1 MTQNSGNRALFRALW
16 ALFALS
22 SSGGGVGA
30 AAIQA
35 QSRAPAPTP
44 VPGWDS
50 FTDSLRA
57 YVTADR
63 IYGASAVLVRNG
75 RVIRHLEIGLADRD
89 SMQKVDDRTIY
100 HWASVTKTLTAVAIM
115 QLRDRGKLSLDDKV
129 TTWVPE
135 IRQVHNQY
143 GSMDDITIRM
153 LLSHVSG
160 LQNPTWPYGSGKS
173 WEPFEPTT
181 WDQLV
186 AMMPYQEI
194 HFPPGSKYSY
204 SNPAFIY
211 LARIIEAITGDPYQ
225 SYIQKNIWTP
235 LGMTRSY
242 FGATPYFL
250 AADRAN
256 SYAIERDS
264 AGHQTVVTYGRDFD
278 PGITIPNGGWN
289 APVAD
294 VVTWVAFLTNAS
306 RGDTA
311 LARRYET
318 VLRHST
324 LEEMWRPARL
334 SGGGVGPF
342 GLSFTVDSLAGS
354 TLVGHTGSQA
364 GFRLFLSLNPATSDA
379 YIIAFNTANDDS
391 PDPAPFQA
399 MMRSAAAMLAYKA
412 QRQP

>member
-1 MTQNSGNRALFRALW
+1 MTLETGNRALFRAFRAFCVLC
-16 ALFALS
+16 ALPALP
-22 SSGGGVGA
+22 A
-30 AAIQA
+30 LPTLHA
-35 QSRAPAPTP
+35 QAPAPAH
-44 VPGWDS
+44 GWAP

-57 YVTADR
+57 YVAADR
-63 IYGASAVLVRNG
+63 IYGASAALVRNG
-75 RVIRHLEIGLADRD
+75 VVIRHLEVGLADRD
-89 SMQKVDDRTIY
+89 SMQKVDERTIY

-135 IRQVHNQY
+135 LRQIHNPY

-153 LLSHVSG
+153 LLSHTSG
-160 LQNPTWPYGSGKS
+160 LMDGTWPYGNGAS
-173 WEPFEPTT
+173 WEPFEPTR
-181 WDQLV
+181 WEQLV

-211 LARIIEAITGDPYQ
+211 LARVIEAITGDPYQ

-264 AGHQTVVTYGRDFD
+264 AGRETMVVYGRDFD

-289 APVAD
+289 APIAD
-294 VVTWVAFLTNAS
+294 VVTWVSFLTDAT

-311 LARRYET
+311 LARRYDT

-324 LEEMWRPARL
+324 LEEMWRPTRL
-334 SGGGVGPF
+334 TGGGDGPF
-342 GLSFTVDSLAGS
+342 GLSFTVDSLNGT

-364 GFRLFLSLNPATSDA
+364 GFRLFISMNPATSEA
-379 YIIAFNTANDDS
+379 FIIAFNTANDDA
-391 PDPAPFQA
+391 PDKGPFQA
-399 MMRSAAAMLAYKA
+399 MMRSAAAMLGSRPK
-412 QRQP
+412 

>member
-1 MTQNSGNRALFRALW
+1 MSLETRNRAVPGAFRALCVLL
-16 ALFALS
+16 ALPVLPALLH
-22 SSGGGVGA
+22 
-30 AAIQA
+30 A
-35 QSRAPAPTP
+35 QSRPPAPAPA
-44 VPGWDS
+44 PGWGP

-63 IYGASAVLVRNG
+63 IYGASAILMRNG
-75 RVIRHLEIGLADRD
+75 QVIRHLETGLADRD
-89 SMQKVDDRTIY
+89 SMQKVDERTIY

-135 IRQVHNQY
+135 LRLVHDPY
-143 GSMDDITIRM
+143 GSVDDITIRM
-153 LLSHVSG
+153 LLSHTSG
-160 LQNPTWPYGSGKS
+160 FQNPTWPYGNGQP
-173 WEPFEPTT
+173 WEPFEPTR
-181 WDQLV
+181 WEQLV

-204 SNPAFIY
+204 SNPGFIY

-242 FGATPYFL
+242 FGTTPWFL
-250 AADRAN
+250 AADRSN
-256 SYAIERDS
+256 SYGIERDS
-264 AGHQTVVTYGRDFD
+264 AGRETIVVYGRDFD

-294 VVTWVAFLTNAS
+294 VVTWVAFLTNAT

-311 LARRYET
+311 LARRYDT
-318 VLRHST
+318 VLRHSSV
-324 LEEMWRPARL
+324 EEMWQPTRL
-334 SGGGVGPF
+334 TGGGQGEF
-342 GLSFTVDSLAGS
+342 GLSFVVDSIGGT

-364 GFRLFLSLNPATSDA
+364 GFRLFVSLNPATSDA
-379 YIIAFNTANDDS
+379 FIIAFNTANDDA
-391 PDPAPFQA
+391 PDRAPFQA
-399 MMRSAAAMLAYKA
+399 MMRSAARMIGRK
-412 QRQP
+412 

>member
-1 MTQNSGNRALFRALW
+1 VTLKNRGNGPWGALR
-16 ALFALS
+16 ALFALCALAGS
-22 SSGGGVGA
+22 LP
-30 AAIQA
+30 A
-35 QSRAPAPTP
+35 QTRPPAPAP
-44 VPGWDS
+44 GWIP
-50 FTDSLRA
+50 FTESLRT

-63 IYGASAVLVRNG
+63 IYGASAVLMRNG
-75 RVIRHLEIGLADRD
+75 QVIRHLEIGLADRD
-89 SMQKVDDRTIY
+89 SMQKVDERTIY

-115 QLRDRGKLSLDDKV
+115 QLRDRGKLSLDDRV

-135 IRQVHNQY
+135 LRQVHNPY

-153 LLSHVSG
+153 LLSHTSG
-160 LQNPTWPYGSGKS
+160 FQNPTWPYGGGKS
-173 WEPFEPTT
+173 WEPFEPTR
-181 WDQLV
+181 WEQLV

-204 SNPAFIY
+204 SNPGFIY

-242 FGATPYFL
+242 FGTTPYFL

-256 SYAIERDS
+256 SYAISRDS
-264 AGHQTVVTYGRDFD
+264 AGRETVIVYGRDFD

-294 VVTWVAFLTNAS
+294 VVTWVAFLTNAT

-311 LARRYET
+311 LARRYDT
-318 VLRHST
+318 VLRHSSI
-324 LEEMWRPARL
+324 EEMWRPTRL
-334 SGGGVGPF
+334 TGGGNGEF
-342 GLSFTVDSLAGS
+342 GLSFAVDSISGT

-364 GFRLFLSLNPATSDA
+364 GFRLFVSLSPATSDA
-379 YIIAFNTANDDS
+379 FILAFNTANDDA
-391 PDPAPFQA
+391 PDQAPFRA
-399 MMRSAAAMLAYKA
+399 MMRSAAAMIG
-412 QRQP
+412 RR